1 MQTHIQI
8 IFPYKG
14 EFPRP
19 TQPSNPKS
27 SSTLT
32 AVTSCINPAAAP
44 YTFALSAAAGAGG
57 TEPGQSSIT
66 QTHSAGTVTN
76 AAQAVTS
83 SRSTCFSITSTS
95 TPRSM
100 SWQTSLTSQNP
111 TARSLLKIQDTPPQ
125 RPLKRIL
132 TPFQRKISPIT
143 LLCATAGFVTLTLFP
158 IWLGV
163 VSVWRLQSAA
173 GWATIQGLI
182 HPGGITLVRALSSRR
197 TNFIMP
203 HGVLIPISIQPIGH

>member
-83 SRSTCFSITSTS
+83 SPPRST
-95 TPRSM
+95 
-100 SWQTSLTSQNP
+100 SWQISLVSQSR
-111 TARSLLKIQDTPPQ
+111 AVWSLLKIQDTPPQ

-132 TPFQRKISPIT
+132 APLQRKTSPIT
-143 LLCATAGFVTLTLFP
+143 LLCVTAGFATMTPFP
-158 IWLGV
+158 I
-163 VSVWRLQSAA
+163 
-173 GWATIQGLI
+173 
-182 HPGGITLVRALSSRR
+182 
-197 TNFIMP
+197 
-203 HGVLIPISIQPIGH
+203 